1 VLLVGAGLLLRSFLS
16 LQRVSAGVQSPPEQ
30 VLSMRISPP
39 RARYNDDKTL
49 VPFYDRLLERVQAL
63 PGVESASVSDSLPPD
78 RQADYDTFVV
88 EGQTL
93 PAGQSN
99 PAITVANA
107 SPDYFST
114 LGIRLVNGRF
124 FAPSDTANSPLVGIV
139 SETFARQFLGG
150 RKPIGTHIKASG
162 EFPGNPWREI
172 VGVIGDVKYT
182 GLDGNSAAAYYMPLS
197 QNPQQ
202 RMFLVVRSR
211 IASNLRNELRRE
223 IQAIDKDVAVTEGGT
238 LREVISQSVS
248 QPRFRSLLIAVF
260 ATVALLLSAIG
271 IYGVISYSV
280 AQRTSEIGL
289 RMALGAPRASVL
301 RQVAGSGASL
311 ALAGVAIGGAGAFAL
326 TRFLRSL
333 LFATGSTD
341 PITFASV
348 TILLLGVALLA
359 SFIPALRATRIDP
372 VVALRHE

>member
-1 VLLVGAGLLLRSFLS
+1 
-16 LQRVSAGVQSPPEQ
+16 
-30 VLSMRISPP
+30 
-39 RARYNDDKTL
+39 
-49 VPFYDRLLERVQAL
+49 
-63 PGVESASVSDSLPPD
+63 
-78 RQADYDTFVV
+78 
-88 EGQTL
+88 
-93 PAGQSN
+93 
-99 PAITVANA
+99 
-107 SPDYFST
+107 
-114 LGIRLVNGRF
+114 
-124 FAPSDTANSPLVGIV
+124 
-139 SETFARQFLGG
+139 
-150 RKPIGTHIKASG
+150 
-162 EFPGNPWREI
+162 

>member
-1 VLLVGAGLLLRSFLS
+1 VANLLLARATVREREMALRVSLGAGRMRLIRQCLTESLLLAFAGGLAGLLLAWIGLQFLRAVNPGNLPRMEDVFIDGRMLGFTFMVASITGVLFGVWPAFVASRDDVNAMLKAGGRGNAGLASRRGHSVLVVCEIALSFVLLVGAGLLLRSFLS

-124 FAPSDTANSPLVGIV
+124 FAPSDTANSPLVAMV
-139 SETFARQFLGG
+139 SETFARQFLSG
-150 RKPIGTHIKASG
+150 R
-162 EFPGNPWREI
+162 NR
-172 VGVIGDVKYT
+172 
-182 GLDGNSAAAYYMPLS
+182 
-197 QNPQQ
+197 
-202 RMFLVVRSR
+202 
-211 IASNLRNELRRE
+211 
-223 IQAIDKDVAVTEGGT
+223 
-238 LREVISQSVS
+238 
-248 QPRFRSLLIAVF
+248 
-260 ATVALLLSAIG
+260 
-271 IYGVISYSV
+271 
-280 AQRTSEIGL
+280 
-289 RMALGAPRASVL
+289 
-301 RQVAGSGASL
+301 L
-311 ALAGVAIGGAGAFAL
+311 AH
-326 TRFLRSL
+326 T
-333 LFATGSTD
+333 
-341 PITFASV
+341 
-348 TILLLGVALLA
+348 
-359 SFIPALRATRIDP
+359 
-372 VVALRHE
+372 